1 MLLSQDNYV
10 YSAIPVSWTAN
21 DFITTPTNP
30 NERDVNIINQQKQQQ
45 EAKLTRDVTLTAL
58 ISDKDIAPIV
68 EAYGKLWQ
76 ERYNEALK
84 SKEGI
89 HIGVVGGASLGKYAL
104 TDKDYQNL
112 SKTHVKV
119 IVADEKH
126 TFSLGKICTI
136 KLAKPTSHVIHWKF
150 NM

>member
-10 YSAIPVSWTAN
+10 YSATPISWT
-21 DFITTPTNP
+21 TTDLSSTPIDP
-30 NERDVNIINQQKQQQ
+30 NERNANIISQQKQLQ
-45 EAKLTRDVTLTAL
+45 EAKKFRNVTLTAT

-76 ERYNEALK
+76 ERYNNALK

-89 HIGVVGGASLGKYAL
+89 HIGIVSGASLGKYAL

-119 IVADEKH
+119 VVADEK
-126 TFSLGKICTI
+126 TYFQLGKDMYNKT
-136 KLAKPTSHVIHWKF
+136 H
-150 NM
+150 